1 MTETERV
8 AKLIYLCKSK
18 QSWLGR
24 RQYCSVS
31 TELRERRFSFRK
43 IEWSERNKSKTR
55 REGRG
60 RMPYLTLF
68 LTVAILFK
76 PLFDQW
82 ATTCDC
88 GSPVNNSGYHLLT
101 CKLHGGP
108 VREHDSIVSVWST
121 CLRSVGVYH
130 KQEVRN
136 RYVDMFWA
144 SRHSYF

>member
-8 AKLIYLCKSK
+8 VKLIYLCKSK

-31 TELRERRFSFRK
+31 TELREGRFSFRK

-68 LTVAILFK
+68 LASETVAILFK
-76 PLFDQW
+76 PSLI
-82 ATTCDC
+82 
-88 GSPVNNSGYHLLT
+88 
-101 CKLHGGP
+101 
-108 VREHDSIVSVWST
+108 SILSFGT
-121 CLRSVGVYH
+121 LCFL
-130 KQEVRN
+130 
-136 RYVDMFWA
+136 D
-144 SRHSYF
+144 